1 MMYIHDSLK
10 TDEFLK
16 DKKLNLLKRGIITLG
31 QFINL
36 IDKNDPYTLIGPA
49 IVAKNKINDFI
60 IEWKSKVNTI
70 KPIQEVL
77 IPKITHED
85 IIKNLDA
92 LCSIFPEI
100 NDLVNEFKIK
110 LKTTNCPVC
119 QKNKYILAILGTIRP
134 LYNDGRDL
142 KELKNF
148 IEALITK
155 YYPMNNKIVTSENL
169 QQFDIN
175 WVKPDNLIGLGNDL
189 ILGLSNCFNCCKK
202 HLSRAKAFYEE
213 WHQGYPNHST
223 LMYNEFTEANKD
235 IEEGYVLFWDSLGQL
250 DMASSEL
257 VGNLIDLES
266 GWQAEIIELANK
278 IRTQRIL
285 FQEDSTKVPN
295 WNQLRVE
302 VQKLQNKINKLKTNL
317 SNS

>member
-1 MMYIHDSLK
+1 MYIHDSLN

-49 IVAKNKINDFI
+49 IVAKNKINDFML
-60 IEWKSKVNTI
+60 EWKSKVNTI

-85 IIKNLDA
+85 IINNLDA

-110 LKTTNCPVC
+110 LKTTNCPIC

-134 LYNDGRDL
+134 IYNDGRDL
-142 KELKNF
+142 KELKTF

-155 YYPMNNKIVTSENL
+155 YYPMNNKIITSENL

-189 ILGLSNCFNCCKK
+189 ILGLSNCFDCCKK

>member
-1 MMYIHDSLK
+1 MMYIHDSLN

-85 IIKNLDA
+85 IIKNLDN

-134 LYNDGRDL
+134 IYNDGRDL
-142 KELKNF
+142 KELKTF

>member
-134 LYNDGRDL
+134 IYNDGRDL
-142 KELKNF
+142 KELKTF

-302 VQKLQNKINKLKTNL
+302 VQKLQNKINKLKTNS

>member
-85 IIKNLDA
+85 IIKNLDN

-134 LYNDGRDL
+134 IYNDGRDL
-142 KELKNF
+142 KELKTF

>member
-134 LYNDGRDL
+134 IYNDGRDL
-142 KELKNF
+142 KELKTF

-295 WNQLRVE
+295 
-302 VQKLQNKINKLKTNL
+302 
-317 SNS
+317 

>member
-1 MMYIHDSLK
+1 MYIHDSLK

-85 IIKNLDA
+85 IINNLDA

-110 LKTTNCPVC
+110 LKTTNCPIC

-134 LYNDGRDL
+134 IYNDGRDL
-142 KELKNF
+142 KELKTF

-155 YYPMNNKIVTSENL
+155 YYPMNNKIITSENL

-189 ILGLSNCFNCCKK
+189 ILGLSNCFDCCKK

>member
-1 MMYIHDSLK
+1 MYIHDSLK

-134 LYNDGRDL
+134 IYNDGRDL
-142 KELKNF
+142 KELKTF